1 MVRTVLLFVLFS
13 VAVAAV
19 AAPAPPPS
27 EKQLLAKHWGT
38 TEGWGEFTLAGK
50 QLTIRSNSGAPTR
63 GINHRDRMNMP
74 RATRTVVGDFEAT
87 VKVLDATAP
96 NKDSKHEYIW
106 PMTRAG
112 LFVSA
117 EGVGLELFLQQYH
130 SKVNN
135 TVQDELRRCVWLDTW
150 VAKGGTGQ
158 TLKVAEPGKST
169 YLRITRKE
177 KTVTVSYSFDGKEWA
192 KPFNPRRELAL
203 PEVVTVGVFL
213 SNTTHQIAEARF
225 DNFTVEDLN
234 EKPK

>member
-1 MVRTVLLFVLFS
+1 MARTALFALFAT
-13 VAVAAV
+13 AVAAV

-38 TEGWGEFTLAGK
+38 TDGWGEFKLAGK
-50 QLTIRSNSGAPTR
+50 QLTIKSNSGAPTR
-63 GINHRDRMNMP
+63 GVNHRDRMNMP
-74 RATRTVVGDFEAT
+74 RVTRLVVGDFEAT

-135 TVQDELRRCVWLDTW
+135 TVQDELRRCVWLDMW
-150 VAKGGTGQ
+150 VNNGGTGQ
-158 TLKVAEPGKST
+158 TLKVAEEGKST
-169 YLRITRKE
+169 YLRITRKD
-177 KTVTVSYSFDGKEWA
+177 KTVTVSYSFDGTAWTQ
-192 KPFNPRRELAL
+192 FDPRRQLDL

-213 SNTTHQIAEARF
+213 SNTTHQFAEARF
-225 DNFTVEDLN
+225 DNFIVQDLN
-234 EKPK
+234 ETPK